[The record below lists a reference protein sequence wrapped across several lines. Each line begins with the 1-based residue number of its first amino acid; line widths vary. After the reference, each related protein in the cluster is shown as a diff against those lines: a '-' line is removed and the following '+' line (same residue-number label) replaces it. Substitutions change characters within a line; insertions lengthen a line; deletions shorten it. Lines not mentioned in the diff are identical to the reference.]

1 MSTLRN
7 WDYYNMTETFTD
19 LHEKASQGHT
29 FSYLYE
35 TIISRENIL
44 LAFRTIKTNKGSK
57 TPGTD
62 GKTIDHMKELSEN
75 DLVNE
80 VRTKLRTY
88 RPKKVRREW
97 IEKENGKWRPL
108 GIPCILDR
116 VIQQCFK
123 QVLEPIVE
131 SQFFKHSYGFR
142 PLRSAH
148 HAMARIQSLINHGQ
162 LHFVVDVDIK
172 SFFDNVNHRLL
183 KKQLWNIG
191 IQDRK
196 VLACISKMIKS
207 EIDGEGVP
215 EKGSPQGGI
224 LSPLL
229 SNVVLNE
236 LDQWV
241 ADQWEVFPLSKSYS
255 SDDARRRAR
264 KQTNLKQ
271 GYLVRYADDFKILCR
286 DGKTAQRWYHAVRQ
300 YLKERLKLDIS
311 PEKSQ
316 IVNLRKRESEFLGFT
331 IRANKKGKKRVAH
344 TGVVSS
350 KSEKIK
356 QEAKKL
362 IRRMKASPSAENIHR
377 YNSFVLGLHQY
388 FKRAT
393 HVSLV
398 FSRLAYDLKPF
409 LVNRL
414 RPVGTLKHPFQ
425 PPPFYKR
432 TFSLGTKTM
441 YINGT
446 YLFPIGNVKTY
457 NAMNF
462 SSKLSLYTKKGR
474 EQIHKSLRPDIQ
486 KEIGHLMKSSLP
498 KRSIEYL
505 DNRISRYSM
514 KMGRCEVT
522 GEYLHASEVHCHHYV
537 PRNQGGTDQ
546 FQNLRILHK
555 DIHRLIHIKDIE
567 KIKVYLEKLPQNRL
581 ILDKINQ
588 YRKVCGVE
596 GIDASSLEK

>member
-1 MSTLRN
+1 
-7 WDYYNMTETFTD
+7 
-19 LHEKASQGHT
+19 
-29 FSYLYE
+29 
-35 TIISRENIL
+35 
-44 LAFRTIKTNKGSK
+44 
-57 TPGTD
+57 
-62 GKTIDHMKELSEN
+62 
-75 DLVNE
+75 
-80 VRTKLRTY
+80 
-88 RPKKVRREW
+88 
-97 IEKENGKWRPL
+97 
-108 GIPCILDR
+108 
-116 VIQQCFK
+116 
-123 QVLEPIVE
+123 
-131 SQFFKHSYGFR
+131 
-142 PLRSAH
+142 
-148 HAMARIQSLINHGQ
+148 MARIQFLINHSQ
-162 LHFVVDVDIK
+162 LHYVVDVDIK

-215 EKGSPQGGI
+215 DKGSPQGGI

-229 SNVVLNE
+229 SNVVLND

-241 ADQWEVFPLSKSYS
+241 ADQWEVFPLSKPYS

-264 KQTNLKQ
+264 KQTNLKK

-286 DGKTAQRWYHAVRQ
+286 DGKTAQRWYHAVRL

-344 TGVVSS
+344 TGVISS

-414 RPVGTLKHPFQ
+414 RPVGKLEHPFQ
-425 PPPFYKR
+425 PPPFYKK
-432 TFSLGTKTM
+432 TFSLGTKTF

-446 YLFPIGNVKTY
+446 YLFPIGNVKTFHT
-457 NAMNF
+457 MNF
-462 SSKLSLYTKKGR
+462 SPKLSLYTKKGR
-474 EQIHKSLRPDIQ
+474 EHLHKSLRPDIQ

-498 KRSIEYL
+498 NRSVEYL

-514 KMGRCEVT
+514 KMGKCEIT
-522 GEYLHASEVHCHHYV
+522 GEYLHASDVHCHHYV
-537 PRNQGGTDQ
+537 PKNLGGSDQ

-555 DIHRLIHIKDIE
+555 DIHRLIHMKDIE
-567 KIKVYLEKLPQNRL
+567 KIKVYLEELPQNRL

-596 GIDASSLEK
+596 GIVASSLEE

>member
-1 MSTLRN
+1 
-7 WDYYNMTETFTD
+7 MTETFTD
-19 LHEKASQGHT
+19 LHEKASQGNA
-29 FSYLYE
+29 FSHLYE
-35 TIISRENIL
+35 IIISRENIL
-44 LAFRTIKTNKGSK
+44 LAFRMIKTNKGSK

-62 GKTIDHMKELSEN
+62 GKTIDDMKELSEKN
-75 DLVNE
+75 LVNE
-80 VRTKLRTY
+80 VRTKLRNY
-88 RPKKVRREW
+88 HPKKVRREW
-97 IEKENGKWRPL
+97 VEKENGKWRPL

-148 HAMARIQSLINHGQ
+148 HAMARIQFLINHSQ
-162 LHFVVDVDIK
+162 LHYVVDVDIK

-229 SNVVLNE
+229 SNVVLND

-241 ADQWEVFPLSKSYS
+241 ADQWEVFPLSKFYS

-264 KQTNLKQ
+264 KQTNLKK

-286 DGKTAQRWYHAVRQ
+286 DGKTAQRWYHAVRL

-344 TGVVSS
+344 TGVISS

-393 HVSLV
+393 HVNLV

-432 TFSLGTKTM
+432 TFSLGTKTI

-446 YLFPIGNVKTY
+446 YLFPIGNVKTFH
-457 NAMNF
+457 AMSF

-474 EQIHKSLRPDIQ
+474 EQIHRSLRPDIH
-486 KEIGHLMKSSLP
+486 KEIRHLMKSSLP
-498 KRSIEYL
+498 NRSVEYL

-514 KMGRCEVT
+514 KIGKCEIT
-522 GEYLHASEVHCHHYV
+522 GEYLHAQDVHCHHYV
-537 PRNQGGTDQ
+537 PKNLGGSDQ

-555 DIHRLIHIKDIE
+555 DIHRLIHVKD
-567 KIKVYLEKLPQNRL
+567 KGL
-581 ILDKINQ
+581 
-588 YRKVCGVE
+588 
-596 GIDASSLEK
+596 S